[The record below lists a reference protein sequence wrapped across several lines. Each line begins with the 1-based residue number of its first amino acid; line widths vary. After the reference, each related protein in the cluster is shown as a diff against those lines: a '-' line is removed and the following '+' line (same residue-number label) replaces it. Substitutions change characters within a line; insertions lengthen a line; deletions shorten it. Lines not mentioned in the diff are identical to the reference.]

1 MNRSGSMATPD
12 GFGKTRW
19 DSAQK
24 AVTKIIDAV
33 FKYDT
38 DKRVPLYL
46 FDDQVEFMGECTNSS
61 QIKGV
66 FESHAPRGTTDL
78 AKCLNEAME
87 KYCGKR
93 RIDASI
99 VPGTTFIV
107 LLDGGA
113 DDEEAVKKT
122 LHKFADPAN
131 GYIENHCDLAISFL
145 QLGKDPGATK
155 FLQDLDDGSPEYPDV
170 VDTKLVDFIYQKGGV
185 DKLLMDAIF
194 D

>member
-1 MNRSGSMATPD
+1 MDSPD
-12 GFGKTRW
+12 GMFGNRW
-19 DSAQK
+19 KSAQK

-38 DKRVPLYL
+38 DGRVPLYL
-46 FDDQVEFMGECTNSS
+46 FDDQVEFMGECTNAS

-66 FESHAPRGTTDL
+66 FESHGPRGTTDL

-87 KYCGKR
+87 KYAGKR
-93 RIDASI
+93 RADFKTI
-99 VPGTTFIV
+99 PGTTFIV

-131 GYIENHCDLAISFL
+131 GYIENHTQIGAAFIQIGDN
-145 QLGKDPGATK
+145 PGATK
-155 FLQDLDDGSPEYPDV
+155 FLQDLDDGSPGYPDIC
-170 VDTKLVDFIYQKGGV
+170 DTSKDEELFKTGGV
-185 DKLLMDAIF
+185 EKMLRGAIF